1 MAGTKKE
8 ADKEYSKNWGGARKN
23 SGGKREG
30 AGRPRQSESG
40 RKQVQ
45 FSLSQEILDL
55 INKFAE
61 KKGLSKSAVIVECVN
76 FYNEA
81 NK

>member
-23 SGGKREG
+23 SGGKRDG
-30 AGRPRQSESG
+30 AGRPRKFPEG

-45 FSLSQEILDL
+45 FSLSQATIDL
-55 INKFAE
+55 IAELAE
-61 KKGLSKSAVIVECVN
+61 KKGIPKSAVIVECVN